1 LTKLSEIERC
11 VNHEKDIAE
20 LQKDLNEVSAKFTRI
35 LNGNGQA
42 GLCKEVSEMQKEFYA
57 EKKMTRLYMGAIVMM
72 NCAIIGMLVKLIF
85 FK

>member
-1 LTKLSEIERC
+1 MTKLSEKCIS
-11 VNHEKDIAE
+11 HEKDIE
-20 LQKDLNEVSAKFTRI
+20 EIKKDLNEIGQKFNR
-35 LNGNGQA
+35 LLFGNGQA